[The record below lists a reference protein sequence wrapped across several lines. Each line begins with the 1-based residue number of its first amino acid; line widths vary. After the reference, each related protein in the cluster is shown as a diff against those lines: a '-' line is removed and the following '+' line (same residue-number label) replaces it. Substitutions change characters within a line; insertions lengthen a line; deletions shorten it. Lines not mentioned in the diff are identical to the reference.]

1 MAKTERN
8 VSIPTIHMN
17 GTSAESL
24 INDAMAA
31 YQAVGK
37 ALDAMRHVTPNL
49 RDYYIKGDEAG
60 QEARDQHQQRVMKLS
75 DVREDLEAIIIGIQ
89 DQQRDRRRTTS

>member
-1 MAKTERN
+1 MSNTKRN

-49 RDYYIKGDEAG
+49 RDYYIKGEKAG
-60 QEARDQHQQRVMKLS
+60 LKARNDHAARQKMLS
-75 DVREDLEAIIIGIQ
+75 DIREDLETIITGIQ
-89 DQQRDRRRTTS
+89 DQERERRRK